1 MALFKG
7 KNIISNLQEWKVKAV
22 SDPESVVR
30 EAGKKL
36 QQEDFANCWDVLKE
50 LLPLLDRTSRRDLVR
65 PLLAREVPTL
75 KDLMNNREER
85 ELAIE
90 CLGYLPS
97 REVIEILAELL
108 GHKEDAVQLMASGAL
123 KNHTPRLVVPILLTG
138 LLEEKIAAARAG
150 EVLLAMGFYAQEM
163 MLEAYP
169 KATAQV
175 QARLLELM
183 VLGENPKCR
192 PFVAEAID
200 STEIVLKKKAL
211 EAIEAFMFREYWLEV
226 AMCLAEDDW
235 SIRAK
240 SLEVL
245 ASLRVVEAVE
255 YVEPFLQDQDP
266 WVRECAAIC
275 IRNLQEI
282 KERD

>member
-1 MALFKG
+1 MRKYELMY
-7 KNIISNLQEWKVKAV
+7 IIRPDLDEEQTNAV
-22 SDPESVVR
+22 IEKFSTLITDNGGEEPSIDKW
-30 EAGKKL
+30 G
-36 QQEDFANCWDVLKE
+36 C
-50 LLPLLDRTSRRDLVR
+50 LLYTS
-65 PLLAREVPTL
+65 
-75 KDLMNNREER
+75 
-85 ELAIE
+85 
-90 CLGYLPS
+90 PS

-266 WVRECAAIC
+266 WVRECAATC